1 MKKELIHLVFAAVL
15 FASCTGED
23 AFAPHVPV
31 QAADALSVSVSVGRF
46 TNADNS
52 SDSRASDSADGNTL
66 SFEGGDRIGITVL
79 DADGNLLYDNIPYTY
94 SGSSWS
100 FDSGNNEG
108 KAACYHDSKAATYI
122 AYFPYSKDA
131 DGILTVEGLKTQ
143 FPPKLDQRKPED
155 FRASD
160 LLVWT
165 SSGQSVQRSLT
176 VEFTHAYSLLSF
188 SPLVKFKSNLGET
201 VLYIPDVYSS
211 ISFTLSAGTFIPYR
225 VADGSFRMIVA
236 SENNADVRWV
246 FENGGKPYGGTITGF
261 TSAENTRYTFTST
274 KDIGDYKLENARIGD
289 FYCKATKSD
298 GSTTCYLIPGDAA
311 SIPNGRD
318 CLGVVLKVGKDSSD
332 DWKDEGE
339 YTQKDGT
346 TKMTDFHGYVLAL
359 YDANN
364 GTYCKWGD
372 GVDIIGI
379 DQTQY
384 TLFCG
389 YANTQAIKKYI
400 TDYNNDNSHTDKKDL
415 QHNFPATYY
424 ATEDYENKYPSPD
437 DSSGWFFP
445 SSGQGCYWYQNR
457 EILLSSVRK
466 ATGKADYNWMTAFYW
481 SSSERSYGYAWY
493 VYFYPLYLI
502 VYNDFKGNTYRV
514 RSCLAF

>member
-31 QAADALSVSVSVGRF
+31 QVADALSVSVSVGRF

-52 SDSRASDSADGNTL
+52 SDSRVSDSADGNTL
-66 SFEGGDRIGITVL
+66 SFEDGDRIGITVL
-79 DADGNLLYDNIPYTY
+79 DTDGNLLYDNIPYTY

-100 FDSGNNEG
+100 FDSSNNEG

-143 FPPKLDQRKPED
+143 FPPKFDQRKPED

-165 SSGQSVQRSLT
+165 SSGQSVQKSLM

-201 VLYIPDVYSS
+201 ISYISDVYSS
-211 ISFTLSAGTFIPYR
+211 ISFTLSAGTFIPHR

-246 FENGGKPYGGTITGF
+246 FENEGKTYGGTITGF
-261 TSAENTRYTFTST
+261 TSAENTRYAFTST
-274 KDIGDYKLENARIGD
+274 KDIGDYKLENARLGD

-298 GSTTCYLIPGDAA
+298 NSTAGYLIPGDAA
-311 SIPNGRD
+311 SLPEGTD
-318 CLGVVLKVGKDSSD
+318 CLGVVLKVGKDSSG

-364 GTYCKWGD
+364 GSNCKWGD
-372 GVDIIGI
+372 YGTIGTN
-379 DQTQY
+379 QSKN

-389 YANTQAIKKYI
+389 YTNTQTIKKYI
-400 TDYNNDNSHTDKKDL
+400 VDNSKDL
-415 QHNFPATYY
+415 QNNFPATYY
-424 ATEDYENKYPSPD
+424 ATDDYENKYPSPD

-445 SSGQGCYWYQNR
+445 SAGQCCYWYQNWVA
-457 EILLSSVRK
+457 LLSSVRK
-466 ATGKADYNWMTAFYW
+466 TSGNADCDWTNHYVW
-481 SSSERSYGYAWY
+481 SSSEYSYSNYYAWY
-493 VYFYPLYLI
+493 VYFYSYNLI
-502 VYNDFKGNTYRV
+502 VNYGGKYYTYRV